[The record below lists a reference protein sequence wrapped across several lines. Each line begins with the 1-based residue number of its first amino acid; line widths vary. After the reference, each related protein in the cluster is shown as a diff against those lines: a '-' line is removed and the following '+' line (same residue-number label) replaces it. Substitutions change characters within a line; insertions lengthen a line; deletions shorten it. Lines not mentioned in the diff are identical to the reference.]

1 MPVWTNYSD
10 PKIQARSLAAI
21 VAGQLATALSK
32 KGRATLAVPG
42 GTTPAA
48 FLRALSKADL
58 DWLNIS
64 VLLTDE
70 RFVPETS
77 PRSNT
82 ALLRSTLFQGK
93 AAAAQFVPLYQ
104 QADQPE
110 DVLNL
115 LSDAVRAVLPLDVCV
130 VGMGSDMHTASL
142 FPGADHLT
150 QALDPTQDTVLLPM
164 RAPSAPEP
172 RMTLTARVL
181 QAATNLHLLII
192 GPEKLAALKSAEQ
205 PGPASK
211 APVRVILNA
220 PTNVTI
226 HYAEQAGGK

>member
-1 MPVWTNYSD
+1 MPIWTRYKD
-10 PKIQARSLAAI
+10 AETQANSLAAI
-21 VAGQLATALSK
+21 VAGQLATALST

-58 DWLNIS
+58 DWQNIA

-82 ALLRSTLFQGK
+82 ALLRSTLLQGK
-93 AAAAQFVPLYQ
+93 AAKAKFVPMYQ
-104 QADQPE
+104 LADRPE
-110 DVLNL
+110 DVIDL
-115 LSDAVRAVLPLDVCV
+115 LSNAIRAVLPLDVCV
-130 VGMGSDMHTASL
+130 VGMGTDMHTASL
-142 FPGADHLT
+142 FPGADLLP
-150 QALDPTQDTVLLPM
+150 QALDLTQDTVLLPM

-226 HYAEQAGGK
+226 HYAELAGGK